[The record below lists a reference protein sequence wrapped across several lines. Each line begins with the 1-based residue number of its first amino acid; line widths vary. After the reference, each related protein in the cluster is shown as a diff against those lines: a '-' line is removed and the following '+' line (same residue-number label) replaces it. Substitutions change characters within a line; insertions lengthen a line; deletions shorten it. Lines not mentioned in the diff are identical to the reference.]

1 MDSTPTKPID
11 SFYGSLNDNEK
22 SALESMLR
30 RDDEVLPT
38 YIPEDSHMH
47 FTTSATHPIEWSP
60 TRNGSPFD
68 SNCWSNASSD
78 FIDWSSEPFDFSSWP
93 TNMETSPSSFIDS
106 PFEFYALPFC
116 PNNWSIDFSDLS
128 DWSLELNDSS
138 SAHTFSNAT
147 SGDDVAQEAI
157 LSSPC
162 GEQLDSELE
171 MISCQEESNE
181 PGKRGAHTSEI
192 PRQTRRRKKRKPRSP
207 AAPRKRVRSS
217 KFNFSVEEVERQS
230 QAYKRVPRRC
240 GKPGQWKDFNGK
252 VIDGKHFHTGESE
265 VSFKV
270 RPSGGYMPVWM
281 SWDRQKEQFLG
292 EDIDGHTIAVD
303 RGAMFAAVSEGP
315 GSFVG
320 NLVKD

>member
-1 MDSTPTKPID
+1 MDSTPTRTID

-38 YIPEDSHMH
+38 YTPEDSHMH
-47 FTTSATHPIEWSP
+47 FPPSATHTTEWSP
-60 TRNGSPFD
+60 TSNESPFD
-68 SNCWSNASSD
+68 PNCWSNASSD
-78 FIDWSSEPFDFSSWP
+78 FVDWSSEPFDFTGWP
-93 TNMETSPSSFIDS
+93 KNMETSPSSFIDS
-106 PFEFYALPFC
+106 PFEFHGLPFY
-116 PNNWSIDFSDLS
+116 PNNWSIDFSDL
-128 DWSLELNDSS
+128 NDSS
-138 SAHTFSNAT
+138 SAHTVLGEA
-147 SGDDVAQEAI
+147 SGDDVTQEAV

-162 GEQLDSELE
+162 GEPSDSGLE
-171 MISCQEESNE
+171 MINCQEESNE
-181 PGKRGAHTSEI
+181 LGKRG
-192 PRQTRRRKKRKPRSP
+192 RKKRRKPRSP

-265 VSFKV
+265 LSFKI
-270 RPSGGYMPVWM
+270 RPSSGHMPVWM
-281 SWDRQKEQFLG
+281 SWDKQEGQFRG
-292 EDIDGHTIAVD
+292 EDIDGHTMAVD
-303 RGAMFAAVSEGP
+303 RGAMFTAVSEGP

-320 NLVKD
+320 DFIKD

>member
-1 MDSTPTKPID
+1 MDSTPTRTVD

-47 FTTSATHPIEWSP
+47 LPTSATHTIEWSP
-60 TRNGSPFD
+60 TNHGSSFD
-68 SNCWSNASSD
+68 SNCWSNASSA
-78 FIDWSSEPFDFSSWP
+78 FVDWSSEPFGFTGWP
-93 TNMETSPSSFIDS
+93 KIMETSPSSFIGS
-106 PFEFYALPFC
+106 PFEFYGLPFC
-116 PNNWSIDFSDLS
+116 LNDWSIDFSDL
-128 DWSLELNDSS
+128 NDSS
-138 SAHTFSNAT
+138 SVHIFLDEA
-147 SGDDVAQEAI
+147 SGGDVTQEAI
-157 LSSPC
+157 LLSPC
-162 GEQLDSELE
+162 GEPSDSGLE
-171 MISCQEESNE
+171 MINCQEESNE
-181 PGKRGAHTSEI
+181 LGKRGTHASDT
-192 PRQTRRRKKRKPRSP
+192 PRQPQGRKKRRKPRSP

-265 VSFKV
+265 LSFKI
-270 RPSGGYMPVWM
+270 RPSSGHMPVWM
-281 SWDRQKEQFLG
+281 SWDKQEGQFRG
-292 EDIDGHTIAVD
+292 EDVDGHTIAVD
-303 RGAMFAAVSEGP
+303 RGAMFTAVSEGP

-320 NLVKD
+320 DFIKD

>member
-11 SFYGSLNDNEK
+11 SFYVSLNDNEQ
-22 SALESMLR
+22 SVLESMLR
-30 RDDEVLPT
+30 RDDEVLLT
-38 YIPEDSHMH
+38 YILGDSHMH
-47 FTTSATHPIEWSP
+47 LPTSATHTIDWSP
-60 TRNGSPFD
+60 TSNGSSFD

-78 FIDWSSEPFDFSSWP
+78 FVDWSSEPFDFTGWP
-93 TNMETSPSSFIDS
+93 KNMETSPSSFIDS
-106 PFEFYALPFC
+106 PFEFYGLPFC
-116 PNNWSIDFSDLS
+116 PNNWSIDFSDL
-128 DWSLELNDSS
+128 NDSS
-138 SAHTFSNAT
+138 SSHTFTNEA
-147 SGDDVAQEAI
+147 SGDDVTQEAI
-157 LSSPC
+157 PSSPC
-162 GEQLDSELE
+162 GEPSDSGLE

-181 PGKRGAHTSEI
+181 FGKRGAHASET
-192 PRQTRRRKKRKPRSP
+192 PRRPRGRKKKRKPRPP

-252 VIDGKHFHTGESE
+252 VIDGQQFHTGESK

-281 SWDRQKEQFLG
+281 SWDKQKEQFLG

-320 NLVKD
+320 DLIKA